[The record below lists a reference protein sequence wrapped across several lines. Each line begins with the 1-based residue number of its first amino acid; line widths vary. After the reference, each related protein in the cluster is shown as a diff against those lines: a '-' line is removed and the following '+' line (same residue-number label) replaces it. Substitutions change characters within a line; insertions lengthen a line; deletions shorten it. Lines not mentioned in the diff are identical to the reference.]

1 MFSDRLK
8 NLLMEENPL
17 KKIDKKS
24 DFNDK
29 VEAAVCSLAGQWDDA
44 PDFFQQIEDKSLT
57 KDKKDATM
65 EDSDIVVEIQALKK
79 LIEKY
84 KGEDNGR

>member
-1 MFSDRLK
+1 
-8 NLLMEENPL
+8 MEENPL

-29 VEAAVCSLAGQWDDA
+29 VEAAVSSLAGQWDDV